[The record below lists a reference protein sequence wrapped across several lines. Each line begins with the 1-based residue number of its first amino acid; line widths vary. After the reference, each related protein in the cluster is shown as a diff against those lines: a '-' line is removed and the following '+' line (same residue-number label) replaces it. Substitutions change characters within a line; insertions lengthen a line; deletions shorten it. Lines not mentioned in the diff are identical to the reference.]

1 MITFLARIWFLGIL
15 FAFTISWNNNLIFEI
30 ILFEEFYESEDQ

>member
-15 FAFTISWNNNLIFEI
+15 FAFTISWNNLIFEI